1 LNAAIIPRLVM
12 LLATTIAAPAALSDR
27 AAAGRRADRDGVPP
41 TRQRRR
47 GLARRA
53 RPLEL
58 SDNSRPRNGGR
69 AMPYQ
74 LQITEKPT
82 YLHAVV
88 TGRNTLENVTGYLK
102 DLLRE
107 CEARQCFNVLI
118 EERLEGRRLETW
130 DVYQIASD
138 NSTLARGIFRTIA
151 YVDVNMGGELM
162 KFAETVANNRG
173 VPMRLFAT
181 VAEAEA
187 WLAGQP
193 R

>member
-1 LNAAIIPRLVM
+1 M
-12 LLATTIAAPAALSDR
+12 S
-27 AAAGRRADRDGVPP
+27 
-41 TRQRRR
+41 
-47 GLARRA
+47 
-53 RPLEL
+53 
-58 SDNSRPRNGGR
+58 
-69 AMPYQ
+69 YQ
-74 LQITEKPT
+74 LTITEKPT

-88 TGRNTLENVTGYLK
+88 TGKNTPENVAGYLK

-138 NSTLARGIFRTIA
+138 NSALARGFFRSVA
-151 YVDVNMGGELM
+151 YVDVNASGELM

-173 VPMRLFAT
+173 VPMMLFAT
-181 VAEAEA
+181 VTEAEA

>member
-1 LNAAIIPRLVM
+1 MAYQFQII
-12 LLATTIAAPAALSDR
+12 
-27 AAAGRRADRDGVPP
+27 
-41 TRQRRR
+41 
-47 GLARRA
+47 
-53 RPLEL
+53 
-58 SDNSRPRNGGR
+58 
-69 AMPYQ
+69 
-74 LQITEKPT
+74 EKPT
-82 YLHAVV
+82 YLHAIV
-88 TGRNTLENVTGYLK
+88 TGRNTKENVTGYLK

-138 NSTLARGIFRTIA
+138 GSALARGFFRTVA

-181 VAEAEA
+181 LAEAEA
-187 WLAGQP
+187 WLASQP
-193 R
+193 H